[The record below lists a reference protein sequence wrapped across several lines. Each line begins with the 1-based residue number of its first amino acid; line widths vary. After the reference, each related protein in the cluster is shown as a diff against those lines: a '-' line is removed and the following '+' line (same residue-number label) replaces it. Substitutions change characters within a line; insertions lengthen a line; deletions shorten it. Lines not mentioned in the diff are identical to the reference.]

1 MRRIILA
8 AIALTAALAGPPA
21 FAAQPYPFD
30 LPKMA
35 PIAMAAW
42 RKAVPAAF
50 QKVGWIGD
58 FAGVGLGPVESHRID
73 RVEFLIGS
81 VCKPHDC
88 ADNRLA
94 FAIAVDG
101 SAAYGLLRARTPRA
115 DNVVIG
121 GPAPA
126 ALRALLAQRLAP

>member
-1 MRRIILA
+1 MRRIIFATLA
-8 AIALTAALAGPPA
+8 LIAALAAAPA
-21 FAAQPYPFD
+21 SAAQPYPFD

-35 PIAMAAW
+35 PMAMAAW

-50 QKVGWIGD
+50 RRVGWIGD
-58 FAGVGLGPVESHRID
+58 FAGVGLGPVESHRIGGL
-73 RVEFLIGS
+73 EFLVGS

-88 ADNRLA
+88 ADNQVA
-94 FAIAVDG
+94 FAIAADG

-121 GPAPA
+121 GPPPP
-126 ALRALLAQRLAP
+126 ALRALIEKRLAP

>member
-1 MRRIILA
+1 MRQNFVAALA
-8 AIALTAALAGPPA
+8 LAAALAGPPA
-21 FAAQPYPFD
+21 FATQPYPFD

-50 QKVGWIGD
+50 RKVGWIGD

-73 RVEFLIGS
+73 RVEFLVGS

-88 ADNRLA
+88 ADNQVA
-94 FAIAVDG
+94 FAIAADG

-115 DNVVIG
+115 DTVAIG

-126 ALRALLAQRLAP
+126 TLRALLERRLAP